1 MARWRPYGDI
11 VIKPD
16 WSTARW
22 LPWLPATA
30 LLIGDAHFA
39 DGRVVEVSLRA
50 QIAEASKLGLRL
62 KVASELE
69 GCLFGD
75 AYAEAD
81 AKGYR
86 GVRRVSRY
94 LEDYH
99 IFQGTREEP
108 ILRSLRNH
116 MEAAGVPMEGTK
128 GEWAGGRLS

>member
-1 MARWRPYGDI
+1 M

-16 WSTARW
+16 WSTARR

-30 LLIGDAHFA
+30 LLIGDADFA
-39 DGRVVEVSLRA
+39 DGRVVEVSPRAVMRA

-62 KVASELE
+62 KVAFELE

-94 LEDYH
+94 LG
-99 IFQGTREEP
+99 IICIR
-108 ILRSLRNH
+108 
-116 MEAAGVPMEGTK
+116 
-128 GEWAGGRLS
+128 